1 MSLNNL
7 LKIFL
12 MVCLPIALIAD
23 TWEYE
28 DAKGNW
34 TEYSKP
40 IVYLFEA
47 AYMVGLS
54 SIKFK
59 DDKKELFLDLAKKVQ
74 TTKTGRGVKSVH
86 RIKATDASKL
96 ILTVFLLKG
105 NNQLFYGGCG
115 NECCCYFTE
124 LLTKIPLSVDAN
136 DHLDL
141 SKILLITKTKVIYQ
155 PVVQT
160 DLWCKDVDI

>member
-1 MSLNNL
+1 
-7 LKIFL
+7 
-12 MVCLPIALIAD
+12 MVCWPIALIAD

-59 DDKKELFLDLAKKVQ
+59 DDKKELILDLAKKVQ
-74 TTKTGRGVKSVH
+74 TTKTGRGVKNVH
-86 RIKATDASKL
+86 RIKATDAYSKL
-96 ILTVFLLKG
+96 ILTVFLLEG
-105 NNQLFYGGCG
+105 NNQLFYGSCE
-115 NECCCYFTE
+115 NECCC
-124 LLTKIPLSVDAN
+124 
-136 DHLDL
+136 
-141 SKILLITKTKVIYQ
+141 
-155 PVVQT
+155 
-160 DLWCKDVDI
+160 